1 MSVFKKSYILQVRA
15 LFAFKKPKGYM
26 LSTIELCIAQ
36 KDKIVFDI
44 MSQIPCIQGTSL
56 LELIEFFFFLE
67 YSCMFRIYA

>member
-1 MSVFKKSYILQVRA
+1 MLRDMSVFKKSYILQVRA

-44 MSQIPCIQGTSL
+44 MS
-56 LELIEFFFFLE
+56 
-67 YSCMFRIYA
+67 